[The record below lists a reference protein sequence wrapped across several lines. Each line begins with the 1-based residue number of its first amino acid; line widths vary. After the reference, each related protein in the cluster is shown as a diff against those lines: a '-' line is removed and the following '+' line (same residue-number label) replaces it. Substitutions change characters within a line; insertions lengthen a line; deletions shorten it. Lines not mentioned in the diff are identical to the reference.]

1 MKSYLFSLVFV
12 LFSFIGL
19 SQEATVSSSESL
31 KSSVA
36 SGTIIMILPDNVTA
50 ESVQKYSKYYTSY
63 FITSFDRETHEVTFN
78 MVQNDAKSRRVII
91 RFLSANGVQF
101 VKIGEGSIPL
111 SNFYDSYLK

>member
-12 LFSFIGL
+12 LFSFL
-19 SQEATVSSSESL
+19 AFSQEAAVSSIESL

-36 SGTIIMILPDNVTA
+36 SGTIVMILPDNVTA
-50 ESVQKYSKYYTSY
+50 ESVEKYSKYYTSY
-63 FITSFDRETHEVTFN
+63 FTTSYNREIHEVTFN

-111 SNFYDSYLK
+111 SNFYDAYLK

>member
-1 MKSYLFSLVFV
+1 MKSYLVSLLFV
-12 LFSFIGL
+12 LFTFL
-19 SQEATVSSSESL
+19 AFSQEAVFSSSESL
-31 KSSVA
+31 RSSLA
-36 SGTIIMILPDNVTA
+36 SGTIVMILPDNVTA
-50 ESVQKYSKYYTSY
+50 DNVRKYSKYYTPY
-63 FITSFDRETHEVTFN
+63 FTTSFDRETHEVTFN

>member
-12 LFSFIGL
+12 LFSFIGF
-19 SQEATVSSSESL
+19 SQEAAVSSTENF
-31 KSSVA
+31 KSAVA

-63 FITSFDRETHEVTFN
+63 FTTSFDQETHEVTFN
-78 MVQNDAKSRRVII
+78 MAQNDAKSRRVII

-111 SNFYDSYLK
+111 SNFYDAYLN